1 MYLYAVLE
9 KKLPSDIA
17 RAPSDD
23 EVDQSRGPPEG
34 RVNEFVKH
42 VKSMDDDA
50 HETMYA
56 LIKYHH
62 ILNPEDDNTI
72 YPYKIKNTPNSG
84 IKIDFY
90 NLPRKLQYI
99 LFEFATLNRQL
110 N

>member
-1 MYLYAVLE
+1 MYLYAMLE
-9 KKLPSDIA
+9 KKLPT
-17 RAPSDD
+17 DD
-23 EVDQSRGPPEG
+23 EVDQS

-42 VKSMDDDA
+42 VKSMDNDA

-56 LIKYHH
+56 LIKYHN

-90 NLPRKLQYI
+90 NLPVKLQHI
-99 LFEFATLNRQL
+99 LFEFASLNHQL